1 VKLSDLSGRPLT
13 YAEVGATARSA
24 PPGYRFLRRT
34 SVIGR
39 GRARFEQAA
48 EDGMRFGMLR
58 GAGVRVEATT
68 ATAELGTEV
77 LGHLGPVPAPCRVV
91 YVVDEPDRRGFA
103 YGTLAGHAVR
113 GEELFLVRYEPASG
127 DVVAEVAAF
136 SRPATWWSRLG
147 SPVTSVLQRLIA
159 GRYLRAL

>member
-1 VKLSDLSGRPLT
+1 MKLSDLSGRPLT
-13 YAEVGATARSA
+13 YAEVGATAGSP
-24 PPGYRFLRRT
+24 PPGYRFLRKT

-48 EDGMRFGMLR
+48 EEGMRFGMLR

-68 ATAELGTEV
+68 PTAEVGTDV

-113 GEELFLVRYEPASG
+113 GEELFLVRYEAPTSE
-127 DVVAEVAAF
+127 VVAEVAAF

-159 GRYLRAL
+159 ARYLRAL